1 MVHRPPRS
9 TRTDTLFPY
18 TTLFRSLFGLGF
30 DVGRAAYAIDQ
41 YLFDQAG
48 ARTARADRFGV
59 FLDLVHGEQALFADR
74 LYDGAL
80 AYAIA
85 AADLGRGGT
94 AGDTVF
100 AGVACVAA
108 GAFAEHYFLTT
119 LVYRLGL
126 TSPSEPTGS
135 AHH

>member
-48 ARTARADRFGV
+48 ARTARAGRFGV

-85 AADLGRGGT
+85 DADFGRVGH

-100 AGVACVAA
+100 AGVACVAD
-108 GAFAEHYFLTT
+108 GAFADHQLLTQPC
-119 LVYRLGL
+119 YRLAL
-126 TSPSEPTGS
+126 AS
-135 AHH
+135 